1 MAPQIS
7 VHGAEAA
14 RQFRSPAVEIPRRA
28 LRTSRPNVLFR
39 ASYALIVVHYGT
51 RKRRSKNLIKAAM
64 LSGWNCKCLE
74 DRRGRSEIRCLWN
87 YTSREYSS
95 LGWLLLTA
103 RQYSDVSPEARQYV
117 SRLHPSLLV
126 PLELRLRELLWVHS
140 IANSRIFDLV
150 SPCLQRSCS
159 VPEVLGAG
167 PDHAAE

>member
-1 MAPQIS
+1 MTPLASGVRRTMAPQIS

-74 DRRGRSEIRCLWN
+74 DRRTFRN
-87 YTSREYSS
+87 
-95 LGWLLLTA
+95 
-103 RQYSDVSPEARQYV
+103 QMV
-117 SRLHPSLLV
+117 
-126 PLELRLRELLWVHS
+126 LE
-140 IANSRIFDLV
+140 
-150 SPCLQRSCS
+150 CS
-159 VPEVLGAG
+159 VCGLTDAITRT
-167 PDHAAE
+167 